1 VLLHGAAYGR
11 YLAVRPESA
20 PPPSLRARRACRAVQ
35 CVYDAPEQDDVLW
48 EAVEAGDDDGGDVLM
63 RHHRYGLWYDH
74 GDPSAVMRWVIEAIP
89 PRPEPPA
96 LPAPSPVSSP
106 SLLHALHPRIR
117 FGGRR
122 TSGACRSVT

>member
-35 CVYDAPEQDDVLW
+35 CDAPEQDDVLW

-96 LPAPSPVSSP
+96 LPAPPPVSSP

-117 FGGRR
+117 FGGIR
-122 TSGACRSVT
+122 TIRG